1 MEAGFESMEVN
12 YTFCLFAIFE
22 IVHNKQEGSLCVC
35 VSVETEIEIERQREI
50 KIIKQGQGA
59 WGKWNSSER
68 TACFRAPI
76 CKRKISFCSVTPGM

>member
-1 MEAGFESMEVN
+1 M
-12 YTFCLFAIFE
+12 
-22 IVHNKQEGSLCVC
+22 CVC
-35 VSVETEIEIERQREI
+35 VSVDTEIEIERQREI
-50 KIIKQGQGA
+50 KIIKQGKGA